1 MFFQCFLP
9 WSSHPSMFLVSYI
22 KAGVTLR
29 PDTRIY
35 EIFSLFI
42 CVIDYCHIGTAERPQ
57 RSSYLHVL
65 QLFRLEVC
73 RKKDDHI
80 RRGGAIK
87 GNAFFIWR
95 KVSRSYSPE
104 LRITAHKLR

>member
-1 MFFQCFLP
+1 MKSFHF
-9 WSSHPSMFLVSYI
+9 
-22 KAGVTLR
+22 
-29 PDTRIY
+29 
-35 EIFSLFI
+35 FI
-42 CVIDYCHIGTAERPQ
+42 CVIDYCHIGTAGLPQ
-57 RSSYLHVL
+57 SSSYLHVL

-95 KVSRSYSPE
+95 KVSRLYSPE
-104 LRITAHKLR
+104 LRIIAHKLR